1 MKIVEISTLNT
12 KQKDLSVSW
21 DEYHRS
27 IERLALKVHE
37 SGLQFDH
44 ILCLARGG
52 LRIGDVFS
60 RLFKLPLSVLSV
72 SSYRGSAGQEQ
83 GQIQIGGSVASVEK
97 NLRGR
102 VLLVDDLVDSGVTFK
117 EVQPWLRHHYP
128 EITEMKSAVIWV
140 KSVSVVIPDFYLE
153 YLEGAPWIHQP
164 FEIYDTLSFEDIGVG
179 SSDKH

>member
-1 MKIVEISTLNT
+1 MLNT
-12 KQKDLSVSW
+12 EQKDLWVSW

-27 IERLALKVHE
+27 IELLALKIHE

-60 RLFKLPLSVLSV
+60 RLFKLPLSILSV
-72 SSYRGSAGQEQ
+72 SSYRGSSGQDQ

-97 NLRGR
+97 TLRGR
-102 VLLVDDLVDSGVTFK
+102 VLLVDDLVDSGITFR
-117 EVQPWLRHHYP
+117 EVQPWLRKHYP
-128 EITEMKSAVIWV
+128 EISDITSAVIWV
-140 KSVSVVIPDFYLE
+140 KSVSVVVPDIYLE

-164 FEIYDTLSFEDIGVG
+164 FEIYDTLRLEEIGNADL
-179 SSDKH
+179 SRN

>member
-1 MKIVEISTLNT
+1 MILNT
-12 KQKDLSVSW
+12 EQKDLWVSW

-27 IERLALKVHE
+27 IELLALKIHE

-60 RLFKLPLSVLSV
+60 RLFKLPLSILSV
-72 SSYRGSAGQEQ
+72 SSYRGSAGQDQ

-102 VLLVDDLVDSGVTFK
+102 VLLLDDLVDSGITFR
-117 EVQPWLRHHYP
+117 EVQPWLRKHYP
-128 EITEMKSAVIWV
+128 EITEITSAVIWV
-140 KSVSVVIPDFYLE
+140 KSHSVVVPDFYLE

-164 FEIYDTLSFEDIGVG
+164 FEIYDTLSLADIKDGK
-179 SSDKH
+179 SEPN